1 MTALRNSLWRAV
13 ISEGG
18 APKLANLVTLS
29 RAILIAPIFAL
40 LISGHNL
47 AALSLYVVAAATDL
61 VDGWLARRSGRSS
74 AFGAQLDAVVDNLF
88 AVAIL
93 GFLLLAFPD
102 VGRRHGISLV
112 ILFAGPVGYLAVSW
126 LLKRRFLM
134 FHFWSAKLGGLLLFC
149 LWPLIALTGSEVW
162 ILAAAAVVAL
172 SRLEQLVFILR
183 GGLDLNAQHGL
194 APIPVGLELQ
204 P

>member
-1 MTALRNSLWRAV
+1 MTVPGNSLWRTV

-40 LISGHNL
+40 LISGHSL
-47 AALSLYVVAAATDL
+47 AALSLYLVAAASDL

-88 AVAIL
+88 SVAIL
-93 GFLLLAFPD
+93 GFLLLAFPG
-102 VGRRHGISLV
+102 VGQRHTTSLV
-112 ILFAGPVGYLAVSW
+112 ILFVGPVGYLAVSW

-149 LWPLIALTGSEVW
+149 LWPLIALTSSEIW
-162 ILAAAAVVAL
+162 ILGAAAVVAL

-183 GGLDLNAQHGL
+183 GGLDLNAPHGL
-194 APIPVGLELQ
+194 ATIPVGLELQ
-204 P
+204 S